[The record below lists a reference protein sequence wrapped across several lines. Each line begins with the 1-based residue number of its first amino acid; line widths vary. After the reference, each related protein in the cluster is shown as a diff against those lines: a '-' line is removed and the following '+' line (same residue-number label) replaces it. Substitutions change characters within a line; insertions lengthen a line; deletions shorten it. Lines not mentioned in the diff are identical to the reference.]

1 VIVIDP
7 EPVMAR
13 PANSELPL
21 NTTTPDRRDEML
33 WASKERLRSQQ
44 KTVDEGANPSS
55 PRKAVVTWTHI
66 PEIWAALERRFL

>member
-21 NTTTPDRRDEML
+21 NTTTLSRRVEML
-33 WASKERLRSQQ
+33 CTCKERLGCQQ
-44 KTVDEGANPSS
+44 KTVDEGASPAS
-55 PRKAVVTWTHI
+55 PRKAVVAWTQI
-66 PEIWAALERRFL
+66 PEVWAALERRFL